1 MSNTLAPLPAAAR
14 GNPFGTRTRAED
26 IEETLAFLDDW
37 EARYRYVIDLGRE
50 LPELPDSERADER
63 LVPGCQS
70 RVWISARVCDGVLW
84 FDADGDAHIVRG
96 LIAIVLAAL
105 NGHPAAFVASYDI
118 ERYFAALDLM
128 PHLSQSRGNGLR
140 AMVTRIRELASRHA
154 SAQH

>member
-1 MSNTLAPLPAAAR
+1 MTATDAPLPDAAR
-14 GNPFGTRTRAED
+14 GNPFGTLTRAD
-26 IEETLAFLDDW
+26 DVEETLAFLDDW

-50 LPELPDSERADER
+50 LPALPESERCDDR

-70 RVWISARVCDGVLW
+70 RVWISARYVDGRLW

-105 NGHPAAFVASYDI
+105 NGQSPATIADYDI
-118 ERYFAALDLM
+118 ERYFAALDLL

-140 AMVTRIRELASRHA
+140 AMVERIRSLA
-154 SAQH
+154 AQQRESQR